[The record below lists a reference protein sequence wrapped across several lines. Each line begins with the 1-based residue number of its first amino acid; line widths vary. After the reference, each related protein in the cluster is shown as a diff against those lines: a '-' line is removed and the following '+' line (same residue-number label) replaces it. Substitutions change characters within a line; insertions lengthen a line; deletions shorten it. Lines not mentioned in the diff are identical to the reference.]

1 MMYTIC
7 FSFKKHG
14 IVSFLRRI
22 EQHYNAVVF
31 IHGNN
36 YLKYIL
42 SHCFFKGISYS
53 YSILIFLSVCVLCA
67 TFKYLLHNCIFI
79 SFIFKV

>member
-14 IVSFLRRI
+14 IISFLRRI
-22 EQHYNAVVF
+22 QQLYNAVAF

-42 SHCFFKGISYS
+42 SH
-53 YSILIFLSVCVLCA
+53 LIVSSKELA
-67 TFKYLLHNCIFI
+67 IAIHY
-79 SFIFKV
+79 

>member
-14 IVSFLRRI
+14 IIISLVRRI
-22 EQHYNAVVF
+22 EQHYNAVPF
-31 IHGNN
+31 IHGN
-36 YLKYIL
+36 IL
-42 SHCFFKGISYS
+42 SHCFFKGVSYS

-67 TFKYLLHNCIFI
+67 TFKYLLHNCVFI
-79 SFIFKV
+79 SLIFKV